1 MRSISFID
9 RNLLRIIDRRVRTDI
24 ESRPVPEAPKP
35 RIRRLLVLAFIIA
48 LFSVGAYAVDTPSA
62 FLIAL
67 IPLAYTIPAFVW
79 LDRLE
84 PEPRAMRWNAFL
96 WGAGISVLVASIAN
110 EVTAAMFGSS
120 VALVVSAPVVEEV
133 MKALG
138 ILGAAKHHHLDSP
151 LDGAV
156 YAGYVG
162 LGFAMVENVTY
173 FSQAIIDGDL
183 GLVFILRGLFS
194 PFAHP
199 FFTLWVGLAIGAA
212 VRDGRSRRAA
222 AVRGLLPAIALH
234 AAWNASGLN
243 IVLAFLL
250 LGHVVLFFVV
260 VRRLQRM
267 RHDEVALVR
276 SRLQQLAFTHNLSP
290 VELDAYG
297 DLRATQRLRRGLP
310 RKQRPAFDERRV
322 MITKLALREQHL

>member
-1 MRSISFID
+1 M
-9 RNLLRIIDRRVRTDI
+9 LAV
-24 ESRPVPEAPKP
+24 PKP
-35 RIRRLLVLAFIIA
+35 KIRQLLVLAFIVS
-48 LFSVGAYAVDTPSA
+48 LLSVGAYAVDTPLA

-67 IPLAYTIPAFVW
+67 IPLAYTIPAFIW

-96 WGAGISVLVASIAN
+96 WGAGISVLVAGIAN
-110 EVTAAMFGSS
+110 EITAATFGVSA
-120 VALVVSAPVVEEV
+120 ALVVSAPVVEEI

-138 ILGAAKHHHLDSP
+138 ILGAAKRHHLDSP

-162 LGFAMVENVTY
+162 LGFAMVENVIY
-173 FSQAIIDGDL
+173 FSQAIIDDDL
-183 GLVFILRGLFS
+183 GLVFVLRGLFS

-199 FFTLWVGLAIGAA
+199 FFALWVGLAIGAA

-243 IVLAFLL
+243 VGFAFLL
-250 LGHVVLFFVV
+250 LGHIVLFFVV
-260 VRRLQRM
+260 VRRLRRM
-267 RHDEVALVR
+267 RRDEVALVR
-276 SRLQQLAFTHNLSP
+276 SRLQQLAFMHNLSP
-290 VELDAYG
+290 VELDTYG
-297 DLRATQRLRRGLP
+297 DLRATQRLRREIP
-310 RKQRPAFDERRV
+310 RKQRPAFDERRL
-322 MITKLALREQHL
+322 MITKLALQERSL